1 MTISDTRATPP
12 GGAAGTPPDPAPP
25 GWQSWLRR
33 TTTGS
38 RTFSVLVTATLLV
51 VLFGAGS
58 ARYENFGTP
67 QVALNLFVDNAHLI
81 VLAVGMTFVVL
92 TGGIDLSAGAV
103 VALSTVIA
111 AAMLEAGWPAPV
123 AVLTVLATGALL
135 GWGMGAAVHHLQLQ
149 PFIVTLAGMFLAR
162 GLCFVISVPSIPI
175 RDPFFQSLAQNVV
188 ELPGGTFLTYSVF
201 IALAVLVVAAWVLH
215 RTRFGRTV
223 YAIGGNENS
232 AALMGLAVGRTKVG
246 VYVISGTCS
255 ALAGLLFTFYM
266 LSGYSLHAIGMELD
280 AIAAVVIGGTLLTG
294 GAGYVVGS
302 LLGVLVLGTIQ
313 ALISFDGGL
322 SSWWTKITVGVL
334 LLAFVVVQRV
344 TTRRT
349 RSSG

>member
-1 MTISDTRATPP
+1 MTVSDTRPASE
-12 GGAAGTPPDPAPP
+12 GAGSTAPAPP
-25 GWQSWLRR
+25 PAWQTWLRAS
-33 TTTGS
+33 TTGS
-38 RTFSVLVTATLLV
+38 RTFSVLVTAVLLV

-58 ARYENFGTP
+58 VRYENFGTP
-67 QVALNLFVDNAHLI
+67 QVVLNLFVDNAHLI
-81 VLAVGMTFVVL
+81 VLAVGMTFVIL

-103 VALSTVIA
+103 VALSTVMA
-111 AAMLEAGWPAPV
+111 ARMLEAGWSAPLT
-123 AVLTVLATGALL
+123 VLAVLATGALL
-135 GWGMGAAVHHLQLQ
+135 GWAMGAAVHHLQLQ

-175 RDPFFQSLAQNVV
+175 RDPAFTSLATNFV

-201 IALAVLVVAAWVLH
+201 IALTVLIAAMWVLH

-223 YAIGGNENS
+223 YAVGGNENS
-232 AALMGLAVGRTKVG
+232 AALMGLAVSRTKVG

-255 ALAGLLFTFYM
+255 ALAGLLFSLYM
-266 LSGYSLHAIGMELD
+266 LSGYSLHGIGMELD

-294 GAGYVVGS
+294 GAGYVFGS

-322 SSWWTKITVGVL
+322 SSWWTRITIGVL
-334 LLAFVVVQRV
+334 LLAFVVVQRLS
-344 TTRRT
+344 T
-349 RSSG
+349 RSAGSSG